1 MERFKL
7 DYDITDSNYT
17 SQSEAIL
24 QLVMGRNVFLSGP
37 AGSGKSYVIR
47 QYTKLLREIN
57 PDINIF
63 KTSTTGLSAF
73 NINGET
79 IHSYSGQGISPKSYK
94 ALKRNHGQMQALWAK
109 SAEKIADT
117 DVLIIDE
124 VSMLSEAALQFL
136 YERMKAILG
145 IRFNQVQVIVAGD
158 FSQLA
163 PVASKETIA
172 KYGEAQGNYCYGT
185 TAWDAFNFTPCYLDR
200 IYRAKDTRL
209 QFVLDK
215 ITNGEGNTEEV
226 KSILRTLPQKTEAHI
241 PGTPTLLPT
250 NKEVAKTNKYWQQEN
265 NGHEFFFE
273 TEYDDTKKKKMAQKM
288 AKERDAEKEIRLR
301 IGDTIMI
308 TANDSS
314 GEHAFAQSIKGEGIA
329 PLLKNGMIGTFA
341 GILNKE
347 TPETNKKATRLNN
360 QNKLLFEY
368 EAYGKKYTYAI
379 TARHEVLLNSKDQP
393 IAGFTQYPVK
403 LAYAISIHKSQGQT
417 FSKIAIDLNNC
428 WRPGL
433 GYVALSRATNIK
445 GITLINKNPT
455 KDPWNPV
462 ALEVDKLSTMI
473 KRHILREAKQY
484 REVYPNAYR
493 VVADDPVY
501 VIGMRTRVD
510 FKTMMTLAAE
520 RYKHNKELDEKQSST
535 NDNTKTEE

>member
-1 MERFKL
+1 MERLKL

-57 PDINIF
+57 PEINIY

-73 NINGET
+73 NISGET

-94 ALKRNHGQMQALWAK
+94 ALKRNHSQMAALWSK
-109 SAEKIADT
+109 SAEKIANT

-136 YERMKAILG
+136 YERMKSILG

-163 PVASKETIA
+163 PVASQETIE
-172 KYGEAQGNYCYGT
+172 KYGEAQANYCYGT
-185 TAWDAFNFTPCYLDR
+185 PAWDAFNFTPCYLDR

-226 KSILRTLPQKTEAHI
+226 KQILRTLPQKTEAHI

-250 NKEVAKTNKYWQQEN
+250 NKQVAKTNKYWQQEN

-273 TEYDDTKKKKMAQKM
+273 TEYDDTKQKKLAVKM

-301 IGDTIMI
+301 VGDTIMI

-314 GEHAFAQSIKGEGIA
+314 GEHAFAQVVQSNGTA
-329 PLLKNGMIGTFA
+329 PTLKNGMIGTFT
-341 GILNKE
+341 GILGKE
-347 TPETNKKATRLNN
+347 TPDTKKATRMKSTD
-360 QNKLLFEY
+360 KLLFEY
-368 EAYGKKYTYAI
+368 EAYGHKFVYAI
-379 TARHEVLLNSKDQP
+379 TARHEVMLNSKDLP

-433 GYVALSRATNIK
+433 GYVALSRATNIT

-455 KDPWNPV
+455 KDPWNYK
-462 ALEVDKLSTMI
+462 ALQVDNMSTLI
-473 KRHILREAKQY
+473 KRHILREARQY

-520 RYKHNKELDEKQSST
+520 RYKHNQEKDKANAQS
-535 NDNTKTEE
+535 DNTETE